1 MRHSYIHSI
10 RKSCYQ
16 NTGGSEPKP
25 KEQQK
30 GLDPQ
35 KQGCDTLGIH
45 GFTLTLSPETPRKL
59 LAPPLPFA
67 LTCARAPE
75 TAASTL
81 LHHLRATRM
90 TVVRQRDGSPVG
102 ARHFPLSL
110 SSHAR
115 CLYRMDDL
123 LETGSRR
130 YSEDSRGILHLHGA
144 LHGLLESALP
154 RVAWFE
160 ELAESGERLLVRFR
174 QELG

>member
-45 GFTLTLSPETPRKL
+45 GLTLTLSPETPRKL
-59 LAPPLPFA
+59 LPPPLPFA
-67 LTCARAPE
+67 STCARAPRNCGFDL
-75 TAASTL
+75 ASPPS
-81 LHHLRATRM
+81 
-90 TVVRQRDGSPVG
+90 RDENDRCSPTWWLSRRGSP
-102 ARHFPLSL
+102 FSTLSL

-115 CLYRMDDL
+115 CLYQMDDL
-123 LETGSRR
+123 LETGPRR

-144 LHGLLESALP
+144 LPGLLESA
-154 RVAWFE
+154 
-160 ELAESGERLLVRFR
+160 
-174 QELG
+174 